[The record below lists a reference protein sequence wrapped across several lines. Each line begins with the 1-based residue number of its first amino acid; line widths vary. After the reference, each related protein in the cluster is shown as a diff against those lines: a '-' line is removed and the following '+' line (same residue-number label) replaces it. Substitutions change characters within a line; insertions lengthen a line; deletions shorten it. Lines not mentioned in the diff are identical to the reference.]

1 MCVCVCVCV
10 CVCESRKASTFEKT
24 MNYGKPQIRER
35 EITSWKV
42 SAYDFYS
49 RVVKYKTN
57 ERACERVSFMVLH
70 NE

>member
-10 CVCESRKASTFEKT
+10 CVSQERLQHLKKT